1 MQELYLDKSSGLI
14 STAQFSQMN
23 EAFLNA
29 VDEME
34 KRCGRLAE
42 SLGKAPGTDS
52 RRQEYLERL
61 RDAAALK
68 ALDREL
74 VTMLVDRINI
84 YPPDAESGT
93 RQIEV
98 VWKF

>member
-84 YPPDAESGT
+84 YPPDEESGT